1 MKNLIFAISSV
12 SLGLAISLNS
22 FSAHAGVVDFS
33 QCGLNSSFAIV
44 TQSEGPTYACGGLDT
59 GVGNPINVLNG
70 NKFEGINDFKELPVF
85 QGLSFSRFYNSQS
98 HADTAVGYGWYS
110 SFDIKL
116 YEQPDIIQI
125 RLETGQRI
133 NFKKNRINLGNNQFV
148 IRAVP
153 LNPNDGWIEKKIDGS
168 GWLWHK
174 TQSRQDYLFQY
185 LGGQDTHLAHITRIS
200 AQANIDKSN
209 PALNFTIIY
218 DQKQRLLSVK
228 NGNGEQLSFQHS
240 TTRFGLPQITLTTP
254 IGKYYYFLDRNHNLA
269 QVLYPDGRRFKY
281 VYNPRFQGGDI
292 HNLTSKWQFNAQ
304 EKKFKLISEWHY
316 DNQDRAILSQ
326 HANGVE
332 KVSIQFDA
340 RTHKDMPANY
350 TKNKAIFK
358 NIVTNSLG
366 QKTTYTYQIDGTQ
379 FQLLESLGAG
389 CASCGEVNK
398 RYRFNAQGLVSYTAD
413 LNDAGKA
420 IRTVELKY
428 NDAGELT
435 SKTIS
440 GEGIPPQTTT
450 FEYESYQI
458 QQENISKLSNPL
470 LKQLNQK
477 DYRRLKTE
485 SRQSVVAGKQFRK
498 NYRYNQNN
506 QLIAIQETGFSPLGE
521 TLVRETRYG
530 YDAQGRLSW
539 EDGPL
544 PNGKTNSPKD
554 SDITI
559 YTYGKNDL
567 LESWNSSFN
576 HSKTQAQY
584 DHVGRVTQYTKTIQV
599 PDESPKIQVFR
610 FQYDVIGRN
619 TEVTLTE
626 NNQSTKGIQYH
637 YDDLSRLQ
645 TMTDLDGNLIK
656 TLSYDEAN
664 RIHASL
670 DSKNGFIRYQLNN
683 ESKILYEQQLT
694 DQMVRKTGYQ
704 YDQQGRL
711 TTITDS
717 KQGLLSHIDYF
728 SDGVSGRVL
737 NQHGDALWQRYTG
750 DGKLQTEWDVPVVGS
765 GLLPP
770 SKIENLYELG
780 RKIYIQ
786 NDGTKTIYQYDDFNR
801 LVVLDSSVQG
811 KTIYRYDPANRVKQT
826 LLPTG
831 AILSFQYDN
840 YDRLRARLLTQPSKN
855 GLEPVNQTTYF
866 DYLGKHLVKVR
877 DPLQTIEYH
886 YNDQGQLDRRSISY
900 KDLKSPLVT
909 HYHYDKKDTPL
920 GMTLPDGTL
929 LTTSKNTLSYRT
941 PQQWVKQTL
950 LEKQNFD
957 DKASGQ
963 KQLTYILGNQL
974 RLGFEYSATG
984 IWRGLHYAKGSQKQ
998 SLNLIKSAYADEVP
1012 TLLLSQHWNFN
1023 DRHQISQVSDH
1034 GLLRDQQE
1042 FLYDSKQH
1050 VIARSN
1056 QKLEPQ
1062 EMYFY
1067 DALGNRLIGQ
1077 NQQTKQNIQGYHY
1090 QSGRLAS
1097 IQKNTQLF
1105 TVQYNTAG
1113 EPLQY
1118 PTTQGQFRFSYINGQ
1133 IAKVWHGQQL
1143 VADYQ
1148 YNDAGQRIKKTI
1160 YADQQQKPLKHSQI
1174 SYYFYNGTQLAGEL
1188 NAEGYITRQYIY
1200 TGDRLLAIMD
1210 YAGHGHKPNPVPLTL
1225 WQRFTALF
1233 NDQEPDAKWY
1243 YVVNDYMGRPRMVT
1257 DQQQRIVWQDQGK
1270 ELFGESNIISQGYQ
1284 LNIRY
1289 AGQYADIE
1297 TGLYYNGY
1305 RYYDAAT
1312 GRYTTPDPLGL
1323 AGGENLYG
1331 YVNQQPNQYFDP
1343 QGLLLFA
1350 FDGTGNWDLNGH
1362 PSNVEKFMDA
1372 YASKGQVDVT
1382 QTLWKNQVK
1391 QFSSNAGSGLT
1402 PNHDNVFY
1410 ITGAGTEDQY
1420 TNIGSNSKLLNALDN
1435 ATGNSLP
1442 NRVDQMLVYFSDY
1455 VHRLI
1460 DEQNKK
1466 GTQATAQVIDIDTI
1480 GFSRGAASARLF
1492 ASKLEWLTSNMIN
1505 PNDPKALL
1513 KPAYQ
1518 SFGVKSVLWDKD
1530 LKCKMEAAKIS
1541 LNFRFMGVW
1550 DTVPALGLDPNDDMN
1565 QYNSLGMTVKI
1576 SERFKNVAHAVA
1588 VNDHREGFMVR
1599 SIYANPS
1606 EVSTKD
1612 NKSYKVTVGAKS
1624 QTNTRIERG
1633 FMGAHS
1639 DIGGGY
1645 SDGDLSNVSLMWMID
1660 QAKKAGIQFSD
1671 PLINKRQYNVVTDPI
1686 VHDSTG
1692 NKVTADGRGGIVG
1705 PYFDPGRDFA
1715 WANDNKSSN
1724 RINQH
1729 LTGMSATELAQY
1741 TKDYA
1746 NPSAEAPSG
1755 VQVLHLGLN
1764 WKDTL
1769 LFQNAQYNVSNPG
1782 KFERL
1787 LKLEQQ
1793 FTTDPN
1799 CKPKEVL
1806 GGCQAL
1812 TEYQKLKS
1820 NDATKAATIVYD
1832 PKDKNQAIQITN
1844 YLNWIKTNYG
1854 TALTFKAKAANG
1866 VEAK

>member
-98 HADTAVGYGWYS
+98 HADTVLGYGWYS

-209 PALNFTIIY
+209 PALNFTLIY

-281 VYNPRFQGGDI
+281 VYDLRFQGGDI

-304 EKKFKLISEWHY
+304 EKKFKLISEWYY

-350 TKNKAIFK
+350 TNNKAIFK

-366 QKTTYTYQIDGTQ
+366 QKTTYTYKIDGTQ

-440 GEGIPPQTTT
+440 GEAIPPQTTT

-521 TLVRETRYG
+521 TLVQETRYG

-554 SDITI
+554 SDIII

-584 DHVGRVTQYTKTIQV
+584 DHVGRVIQYTKTIQV

-619 TEVTLTE
+619 IEVTLTE

-637 YDDLSRLQ
+637 YDNLSRLQ

-670 DSKNGFIRYQLNN
+670 DSKNGFIQYQLNN

-750 DGKLQTEWDVPVVGS
+750 DGKLQTEWDVPAVGS

-811 KTIYRYDPANRVKQT
+811 KTIYHYDPANRVKQT

-840 YDRLRARLLTQPSKN
+840 YDRLRARSLTQLAKN

-866 DYLGKHLVKVR
+866 DYLGRRLVKVR

-886 YNDQGQLDRRSISY
+886 YNDQGQLEHRSISY
-900 KDLKSPLVT
+900 KELKSPLVT
-909 HYHYDKKDTPL
+909 YYHYDKKNNPL
-920 GMTLPDGTL
+920 GLTLPDGTL
-929 LTTSKNTLSYRT
+929 LTTSKDKMSYRN
-941 PQQWVKQTL
+941 PQQWAKQTL
-950 LEKQNFD
+950 LEKQDFD
-957 DKASGQ
+957 DTTSGQ

-984 IWRGLHYAKGSQKQ
+984 IWRGLHYARGSQKQ
-998 SLNLIKSAYADEVP
+998 SLNLIQSAYADEVP
-1012 TLLLSQHWNFN
+1012 TLLLSQYWNFN
-1023 DRHQISQVSDH
+1023 DRHQISQVIDH

-1056 QKLEPQ
+1056 TKLEPQ

-1067 DALGNRLIGQ
+1067 DALGNRLVGE
-1077 NQQTKQNIQGYHY
+1077 NQQAKQSVQGYHY

-1097 IQKNTQLF
+1097 IQNNTQQFNL
-1105 TVQYNTAG
+1105 QYNPAG

-1118 PTTQGQFRFSYINGQ
+1118 TTTQGQFRFSYINGQ
-1133 IAKVWHGQQL
+1133 IAKVWRGQQL
-1143 VADYQ
+1143 VAGYQ

-1160 YADQQQKPLKHSQI
+1160 YVDQQQKPVKHPQI

-1188 NAEGYITRQYIY
+1188 NAKGHITRQYIY
-1200 TGDRLLAIMD
+1200 TGDRLLAIID
-1210 YAGHGHKPNPVPLTL
+1210 YAGHGHTPNPLPLTL

-1233 NDQEPDAKWY
+1233 TGQEPEAKWY

-1270 ELFGESNIISQGYQ
+1270 ALFGESDIISQGYQ

-1305 RYYDAAT
+1305 RYYDSAT

-1323 AGGENLYG
+1323 AGGKNLYG

-1350 FDGTGNWDLNGH
+1350 FDGTGNTDTNKY

-1372 YASKGQVDVT
+1372 YASKGQIDVT
-1382 QTLWKNQVK
+1382 QTLWKNQEK
-1391 QFSSNAGSGLT
+1391 RFTSNADASLN

-1410 ITGAGTEDQY
+1410 IAGAGTEDQY
-1420 TNIGSNSKLLNALDN
+1420 TEIGSDSTALNALDN
-1435 ATGNSLP
+1435 ATGGSLP

-1466 GTQATAQVIDIDTI
+1466 GTQVTAQVIDIDTI

-1612 NKSYKVTVGAKS
+1612 NKPYKVTVGAKS

-1671 PLINKRQYNVVTDPI
+1671 PLINKRRYNVVTDPI

-1692 NKVTADGRGGIVG
+1692 NKVTGDGRGGIVG

-1715 WANDNKSSN
+1715 WANDNNYSN

-1755 VQVLHLGLN
+1755 VQVSHLGLN

-1769 LFQNAQYNVSNPG
+1769 QFQNAQLIKDSTG
-1782 KFERL
+1782 KFEQF

-1793 FTTDPN
+1793 FTTDAD
-1799 CKPKEVL
+1799 CKSKEVL
-1806 GGCQAL
+1806 GGCKAL
-1812 TEYQKLKS
+1812 TEYQELKS
-1820 NDATKAATIVYD
+1820 NDKTGSATIVYRSNRED
-1832 PKDKNQAIQITN
+1832 EAIQITN
-1844 YLNWIKTNYG
+1844 YLNWIKANYG
-1854 TALTFKAKAANG
+1854 TALTFKAANG
-1866 VEAK
+1866 VKAK